1 MFYDY
6 TCPECNF
13 TEEKSHSIIISPT
26 FECPECGKIMK
37 RIIYGGAGTH
47 FKGIGWAFNGTA
59 TNPSM
64 KRYKVHELHG
74 PSFLK
79 KAIRK

>member
-1 MFYDY
+1 
-6 TCPECNF
+6 
-13 TEEKSHSIIISPT
+13 
-26 FECPECGKIMK
+26 MK

-47 FKGIGWAFNGTA
+47 FKGIGWAFNNTA

-74 PSFLK
+74 PAFLK
-79 KAIRK
+79 KCIKK